1 MSGIYED
8 NEIYFGEEDKQTEL
22 YDPEN
27 RENVEFDKFSGF
39 GKSAKNSR
47 RTWSSD
53 NPFLTQTKAEDI
65 LGNDFYSGVL
75 EIKDDIQLDRTLF
88 AYFNRCSL
96 ANQVLAKYNFS

>member
-47 RTWSSD
+47 RT
-53 NPFLTQTKAEDI
+53 
-65 LGNDFYSGVL
+65 
-75 EIKDDIQLDRTLF
+75 
-88 AYFNRCSL
+88 
-96 ANQVLAKYNFS
+96 